1 MNDNNPTTKK
11 NDPIATA
18 LKLPRGAE
26 FHRCALQVNPFG
38 YGSQF
43 RGQTNGTDAEA
54 HAKAIV
60 EKAVEIG
67 ISVLAITNHN
77 NASGV
82 IPFQEAAAGS
92 GITIFPGFELY
103 SAEGIHIL
111 CIYPPHTKE
120 TQLGLFLGAYG
131 ITQPEPSS
139 DPSNKSFIEILREVR
154 QQGGV
159 TIAAHVANNRG
170 LFKSLTGQPRIR
182 AWQDEN
188 LLAIQIPNQVQDLRQ
203 NHRKIVENKNLEYRR
218 DHPAGEDLA
227 IAVVNASDIVEPD
240 DLDYPSATCWIKMS
254 EVSIEGLRQAFLD
267 PGSRIRLNPQLGKM
281 ETDDHAELVAM
292 AWEGGFLDGAAVHFN
307 QNLNVLLGGRGAGK
321 STIIESVRYVLGL
334 DPIGEDANKAHEGIV
349 RQVLR
354 GGTKISLL
362 VRSMRPAP
370 REYTIER
377 IIGNP
382 PDVRD
387 QDGVLSS
394 LPPKEILPRI
404 EVYGQHEISELTN
417 NSEKLTRLLNRFV
430 EHDQSMDRRK
440 AELLRDLEKN
450 RRSIVDVRRELA
462 DIEDKLSNLPN
473 LEETLERYRQAGLE
487 ERLREQSLLVREERV
502 LETIP
507 ERLQTFEE
515 CLDLL
520 RQGVPIDRTFLS
532 SRALEGLPGKEIL
545 TGVNEVLEQLDLD
558 MEQIANQ
565 IGDALNRA
573 NEGIAEITDRWDVR
587 KQGVQEE
594 YEQILRD
601 LNQSAVDGEEFI
613 RLRRDIEELQ
623 PARRRQSLL
632 QVQEREYVTHRRKLL
647 VEWEDL
653 KAEEVRLLN
662 QAAAEV
668 SEKLGDRLQVE
679 VTAAGDREPLFES
692 LREEIGGRLSE
703 AIDQLQQ
710 AQDLS
715 LPQFVDALRIG
726 VEKIQEIYAI
736 PTSQAQRLAS
746 ASDDVFMK
754 IEELELS
761 STTAIRLNTAPAG
774 KPPHWQALEELS
786 KGQKAT
792 AVLLLLL
799 LESDAPLIIDQ
810 PEDDLDNRFITE
822 GIVPKMRQE
831 KRRRQFLFST
841 HNANIPVLGD
851 AELIIGLTAMG
862 EASLGKAQV
871 EREHMGSIDSQPVQ
885 ELVKDLLEG
894 GKDAFETRRL
904 KYGF

>member
-1 MNDNNPTTKK
+1 M
-11 NDPIATA
+11 
-18 LKLPRGAE
+18 
-26 FHRCALQVNPFG
+26 
-38 YGSQF
+38 
-43 RGQTNGTDAEA
+43 
-54 HAKAIV
+54 
-60 EKAVEIG
+60 
-67 ISVLAITNHN
+67 
-77 NASGV
+77 
-82 IPFQEAAAGS
+82 
-92 GITIFPGFELY
+92 
-103 SAEGIHIL
+103 
-111 CIYPPHTKE
+111 
-120 TQLGLFLGAYG
+120 
-131 ITQPEPSS
+131 
-139 DPSNKSFIEILREVR
+139 IE
-154 QQGGV
+154 
-159 TIAAHVANNRG
+159 H
-170 LFKSLTGQPRIR
+170 S
-182 AWQDEN
+182 
-188 LLAIQIPNQVQDLRQ
+188 
-203 NHRKIVENKNLEYRR
+203 
-218 DHPAGEDLA
+218 
-227 IAVVNASDIVEPD
+227 
-240 DLDYPSATCWIKMS
+240 
-254 EVSIEGLRQAFLD
+254 
-267 PGSRIRLNPQLGKM
+267 
-281 ETDDHAELVAM
+281 
-292 AWEGGFLDGAAVHFN
+292 
-307 QNLNVLLGGRGAGK
+307 
-321 STIIESVRYVLGL
+321 
-334 DPIGEDANKAHEGIV
+334 
-349 RQVLR
+349 
-354 GGTKISLL
+354 
-362 VRSMRPAP
+362 
-370 REYTIER
+370 
-377 IIGNP
+377 
-382 PDVRD
+382 
-387 QDGVLSS
+387 LSS
-394 LPPKEILPRI
+394 K
-404 EVYGQHEISELTN
+404 
-417 NSEKLTRLLNRFV
+417 
-430 EHDQSMDRRK
+430 
-440 AELLRDLEKN
+440 
-450 RRSIVDVRRELA
+450 
-462 DIEDKLSNLPN
+462 
-473 LEETLERYRQAGLE
+473 
-487 ERLREQSLLVREERV
+487 
-502 LETIP
+502 
-507 ERLQTFEE
+507 
-515 CLDLL
+515 
-520 RQGVPIDRTFLS
+520 
-532 SRALEGLPGKEIL
+532 ALEHLPGKEIL
-545 TGVNEVLEQLDLD
+545 TDFNKVLEQLDLD

-679 VTAAGDREPLFES
+679 VTAAGDRERLFES

-894 GKDAFETRRL
+894 GKDAFVTRRL

>member
-1 MNDNNPTTKK
+1 
-11 NDPIATA
+11 
-18 LKLPRGAE
+18 
-26 FHRCALQVNPFG
+26 
-38 YGSQF
+38 
-43 RGQTNGTDAEA
+43 
-54 HAKAIV
+54 
-60 EKAVEIG
+60 
-67 ISVLAITNHN
+67 
-77 NASGV
+77 
-82 IPFQEAAAGS
+82 
-92 GITIFPGFELY
+92 
-103 SAEGIHIL
+103 
-111 CIYPPHTKE
+111 
-120 TQLGLFLGAYG
+120 
-131 ITQPEPSS
+131 
-139 DPSNKSFIEILREVR
+139 
-154 QQGGV
+154 
-159 TIAAHVANNRG
+159 
-170 LFKSLTGQPRIR
+170 
-182 AWQDEN
+182 
-188 LLAIQIPNQVQDLRQ
+188 
-203 NHRKIVENKNLEYRR
+203 
-218 DHPAGEDLA
+218 
-227 IAVVNASDIVEPD
+227 
-240 DLDYPSATCWIKMS
+240 
-254 EVSIEGLRQAFLD
+254 
-267 PGSRIRLNPQLGKM
+267 
-281 ETDDHAELVAM
+281 
-292 AWEGGFLDGAAVHFN
+292 
-307 QNLNVLLGGRGAGK
+307 
-321 STIIESVRYVLGL
+321 
-334 DPIGEDANKAHEGIV
+334 
-349 RQVLR
+349 
-354 GGTKISLL
+354 
-362 VRSMRPAP
+362 
-370 REYTIER
+370 
-377 IIGNP
+377 
-382 PDVRD
+382 
-387 QDGVLSS
+387 
-394 LPPKEILPRI
+394 
-404 EVYGQHEISELTN
+404 
-417 NSEKLTRLLNRFV
+417 
-430 EHDQSMDRRK
+430 
-440 AELLRDLEKN
+440 
-450 RRSIVDVRRELA
+450 
-462 DIEDKLSNLPN
+462 
-473 LEETLERYRQAGLE
+473 
-487 ERLREQSLLVREERV
+487 
-502 LETIP
+502 
-507 ERLQTFEE
+507 
-515 CLDLL
+515 
-520 RQGVPIDRTFLS
+520 
-532 SRALEGLPGKEIL
+532 
-545 TGVNEVLEQLDLD
+545 

>member
-170 LFKSLTGQPRIR
+170 LFKALTGQPRIR

-487 ERLREQSLLVREERV
+487 KRLREQSFLVREERV

-520 RQGVPIDRTFLS
+520 RQGVPIDRAFLS

-545 TGVNEVLEQLDLD
+545 TDVNEVLEQLDLD

-679 VTAAGDREPLFES
+679 VTAAGDRERLFES

-894 GKDAFETRRL
+894 GKDAFVTRRL